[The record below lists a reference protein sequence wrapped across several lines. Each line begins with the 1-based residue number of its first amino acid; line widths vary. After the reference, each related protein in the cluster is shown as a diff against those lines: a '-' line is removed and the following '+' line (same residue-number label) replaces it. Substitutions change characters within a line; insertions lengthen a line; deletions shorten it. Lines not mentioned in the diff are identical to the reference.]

1 MVMKKIFLLL
11 LFALGINASLLAQ
24 GQTTFTY
31 SIGFGTGDLGDFIGQ
46 PSFRGF
52 TLDYR
57 HMVQPN
63 IAVGFD
69 LGWNVFY
76 EEKGSQTYNVDNQ
89 SLTGKQYRYSNNFP
103 MLATGTY
110 FLKPEE
116 TLNPYA
122 GLGLGTMF
130 TRRNTDMNLYTL
142 EQEAWSFALQP
153 EIGFQYEVAPQM
165 ALTAAL
171 KYYVGFKAGDLD
183 SDQSYLALN
192 LGFTFK

>member
-11 LFALGINASLLAQ
+11 LFALAINASVLAQ
-24 GQTTFTY
+24 NQTTFTY
-31 SIGFGTGDLGDFIGQ
+31 SIGFGMGDLGDYIGS

-52 TLDYR
+52 TIDYR
-57 HMVQPN
+57 RLVQPN
-63 IAVGFD
+63 VAIGFD

-76 EEKGSQTYNVDNQ
+76 EAKSAQTYVVDNQ

-103 MLATGTY
+103 MLATATY
-110 FLKPEE
+110 FLSPEE

-171 KYYVGFKAGDLD
+171 K
-183 SDQSYLALN
+183 
-192 LGFTFK
+192 